1 MPFLH
6 VEAPLTRVAGI
17 CVCVVRVAG
26 VACVAVVVV
35 VVIVVCVVITSSV
48 GTSCWGWINHNRS
61 SNGNR
66 LQIN

>member
-17 CVCVVRVAG
+17 CICVVRVAG
-26 VACVAVVVV
+26 VAVVAV